1 MTLDSLVKPLHEMSE
16 AEIFEHIRQVR
27 HSRRTPTLKK
37 PSKKV
42 VEKKKTKDLV
52 GSLSP
57 EQLAQLL
64 KQLEG

>member
-1 MTLDSLVKPLHEMSE
+1 MTLDSLVKPLHELTE

-42 VEKKKTKDLV
+42 VEKKKTKDIV
-52 GSLSP
+52 QSLSAA
-57 EQLAQLL
+57 QLAQLIQ
-64 KQLEG
+64 QLEG